1 MPKITIDNKEIE
13 AEEGLT
19 IIQACQE
26 AGVEIPHFCYHEKLA
41 IAGNCRMCLV
51 EVERS
56 PKLVASCAMNVSEG
70 MVIKTS
76 SEKVQKAREG
86 VMEFL
91 LINHPLDCPIC
102 DQGGECDL
110 QDQAFKYG
118 GGKSRYSENK
128 RAVPNKDIGPLV
140 KTEMNRCIHCMRC
153 VRFATDIAGIE
164 EIGTVGRGEHAEVT
178 TYVESTLKSEL
189 SGNIIDLCPVG
200 ALTAKPY
207 AFTYR
212 NWELKSI
219 PSIDVMD
226 AVGSNILIGTR
237 SMEVMR
243 ILPLTNEAVNEEW
256 ISDKTR
262 FAFDGLKN
270 QRLDRP
276 YVKKDGKLM
285 PCSWE
290 EAIQTASNALLGAEP
305 NKIGAI
311 AGTLC
316 DLESMH
322 LLKKLMANLGSKNID
337 FNQFGYKFDRSSRA
351 NYIFNTSIEAIEES
365 DLCLI
370 IGADPRKSAPVLNSR
385 IGRMV
390 RSGKM
395 KVGRIGAQD
404 DQTYKIDELGDDAK
418 ILEDILSGKHDFAKL
433 LKKAQNPMIILGD
446 AAYSRNDGLDI
457 SYLASEIAKKFG
469 AEFNILHN
477 HASSVGAL
485 DIGFTNDKFSA
496 KDIAKKMDVIFL
508 LGADEIEIPQ
518 SNKDAFVIYQ
528 GHHGDRG
535 AHRADVILPA
545 CAYTEK
551 DGIYINTEGRA
562 QKAYRAVQPL
572 GEARDDRD
580 ILLKMIRELGFTPPP
595 NMEMIYEEIAEIV
608 PSVRHL
614 GELLEKSEVNFPKR
628 KVSLLKK
635 PISIIERNFYLSD
648 PISRASVTMAK
659 CSAKT

>member
-26 AGVEIPHFCYHEKLA
+26 AGIEVPHFCYHEKLA

-51 EVERS
+51 EVEKS
-56 PKLVASCAMNVSEG
+56 HKPVASCAVNVSEG
-70 MVIKTS
+70 MVIKTDTDMV
-76 SEKVQKAREG
+76 KKAREG

-164 EIGTVGRGEHAEVT
+164 EIGTIGRGEHAEVT
-178 TYVESTLKSEL
+178 TYVESTLKSEM

-226 AVGSNILIGTR
+226 AVGSNILVGTR

-243 ILPLTNEAVNEEW
+243 ILPLLNEDVNEEW

-276 YVKKDGKLM
+276 YTKKAGKLM
-285 PCSWE
+285 PSSWA
-290 EAIQTASNALLGAEP
+290 EAIGATVSALIGSDP
-305 NKIGAI
+305 KKIGGI

-322 LLKKLMANLGSKNID
+322 LLKKLMNNLGSNNID
-337 FNQFGYKFDRSSRA
+337 FNQFGYKFDRSSRS
-351 NYIFNTSIEAIEES
+351 NYLFNTSIAGIEES

-370 IGADPRKSAPVLNSR
+370 IGADPRRDAPVLNSR

-390 RSGKM
+390 RNNKM
-395 KVGRIGAQD
+395 KAARIGHED
-404 DQTYKIDELGDDAK
+404 DQTYKLKELGSDSK
-418 ILEDILSGKHDFAKL
+418 ILEQILSGKHSFVKDLKSAK
-433 LKKAQNPMIILGD
+433 NPMIIVGE
-446 AAYSRNDGLDI
+446 AAYSRGDGLDI
-457 SYLASEIAKKFG
+457 SYLASEIAKKYNG
-469 AEFNILHN
+469 KFNMLHN

-485 DIGFTNDKFSA
+485 DLGFTNDKYSA
-496 KDIAKKMDVIFL
+496 KDIAKKMEVIFL
-508 LGADEIEIPQ
+508 LGADEIEIPE
-518 SNKDAFVIYQ
+518 SNKDAFVIYL

-551 DGIYINTEGRA
+551 EGLYINTEGRV
-562 QKAYRAVQPL
+562 QESYRAVQPI

-580 ILLKMIRELGFTPPP
+580 ILLQLIRELGYTPPP
-595 NMEMIYEEIAEIV
+595 NMEMIREEIAEII
-608 PSVRHL
+608 PAAR
-614 GELLEKSEVNFPKR
+614 EVGALIDSGTADFKKR

-635 PISIIERNFYLSD
+635 PIGLMEKNFYMTD

-659 CSAKT
+659 CSSK